1 MAELKMKG
9 TKLIA
14 LLVLFLLILT
24 VMTGCA
30 KEISRTPIDKRFI
43 PAHSEMWSYIQMLP
57 NGKGGMRAQPMIR
70 TVFRP
75 DCYQVLYLIEY
86 DNGKSSEIWETVS
99 KETYKETVIK

>member
-1 MAELKMKG
+1 MAELKMKK

-14 LLVLFLLILT
+14 LLVLFLLVLT
-24 VMTGCA
+24 VMAGCV
-30 KEISRTPIDKRFI
+30 KETSRTPIDKRFI
-43 PAHSEMWSYIQMLP
+43 PAHSEMYPYIQMFP
-57 NGKGGMRAQPMIR
+57 NGKGGVRTQPMIR
-70 TVFRP
+70 TVFKP

>member
-43 PAHSEMWSYIQMLP
+43 PAHSEMYPYIQMFP
-57 NGKGGMRAQPMIR
+57 NGKGGVRTQPMIR
-70 TVFRP
+70 TVFKP